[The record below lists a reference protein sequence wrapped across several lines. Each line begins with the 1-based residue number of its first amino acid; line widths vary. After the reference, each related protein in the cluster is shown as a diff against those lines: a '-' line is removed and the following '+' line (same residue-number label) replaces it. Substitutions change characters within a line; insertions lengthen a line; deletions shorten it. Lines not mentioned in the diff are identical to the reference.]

1 MAETLRDKSVFLDAI
16 QVAFFLTDA
25 HAKILYA
32 NQQVEPLVGYKREE
46 MQGRRIRTLFLA
58 EDLTYFLPNII
69 YLTLYEKGFEGEAL
83 LRQKNGK
90 RIFVH
95 LTTTS
100 FKEGGEVFLTFSFQ
114 EIQRLKHI
122 EQERLE
128 GERWASVG
136 RMVEEIAYQVRNP
149 VVSIGRF
156 ARSLLK
162 CFSSSRK
169 GKSYLEQILREANR
183 LETIISRVE
192 EYVRIPRPSFKKEMV
207 EEVVQES
214 LRSLSQIAGR
224 IPIIAETKGFVK
236 DRHFFVDRGL
246 VTAIL
251 CHLVENSLEAVK
263 LSSRK
268 RGPEPIGIVLSEDD
282 GNVVIVISDKGL
294 GILKRHLPFL
304 FEPFFSTRP
313 DRVGLGLTFVKKAME
328 EHGGRIQVKS
338 QWKRGTTVTLSFP
351 KDRRRRIRREWVSAE
366 AIKASEIA
374 WQNG

>member
-1 MAETLRDKSVFLDAI
+1 M
-16 QVAFFLTDA
+16 
-25 HAKILYA
+25 
-32 NQQVEPLVGYKREE
+32 
-46 MQGRRIRTLFLA
+46 
-58 EDLTYFLPNII
+58 
-69 YLTLYEKGFEGEAL
+69 
-83 LRQKNGK
+83 
-90 RIFVH
+90 
-95 LTTTS
+95 
-100 FKEGGEVFLTFSFQ
+100 TFSFQ

-149 VVSIGRF
+149 VVSIGGF
-156 ARSLLK
+156 ARRLLK

-169 GKSYLEQILREANR
+169 SKSYLEQILREANR

-214 LRSLSQIAGR
+214 LRSFSQNTGR

-246 VTAIL
+246 VTAVL

-268 RGPEPIGIVLSEDD
+268 RGPEPIVVTLSEDG
-282 GNVVIVISDKGL
+282 GNVVVAISDKGP
-294 GILKRHLPFL
+294 GILKRDRHST
-304 FEPFFSTRP
+304 FEPFFSTCP
-313 DRVGLGLTFVKKAME
+313 DRVGLGLTFVKRVME
-328 EHGGRIQVKS
+328 EHGGKIQVKS
-338 QWKRGTTVTLSFP
+338 QRKRGTTMTLYFP
-351 KDRRRRIRREWVSAE
+351 KDRRRRIRREWISSE
-366 AIKASEIA
+366 ALNASEIA
-374 WQNG
+374 